1 MYFHWNIFFPVL
13 AAHSIFALNLWNL
26 AFGLFHILCY
36 NFAMYLGEDFKKF
49 LEPQTNRRDF
59 ILNWLSARGVKTAVM
74 PIDGHEHIC
83 VVFPKESYSPL
94 FKIKTV
100 IAHYDIFP
108 GSPGANDNTSS
119 VFCLMNWAARLY
131 NSGIW
136 HNVRLIFTDGEEIAS
151 VRKDSEPAQ
160 KSFSAENPVSAQ
172 GAFGLAN
179 VFKRLNIVD
188 DDVYVFDCVGRGT
201 VPVLSKSF
209 VPLKAGSKF
218 RNSFFSIESR
228 IARILRSSCDGKFVS
243 LPVPYSDNAGFL
255 AHGIAAV
262 AVTMLPV
269 DEANEYMFNLVRFP
283 YLEDFVLNR
292 KVPQGVEKS
301 FLEKMI
307 PASWKKFHT
316 RQDNFDSLTEESFV
330 MMEKILQ
337 NLAVLKIPC

>member
-1 MYFHWNIFFPVL
+1 
-13 AAHSIFALNLWNL
+13 
-26 AFGLFHILCY
+26 
-36 NFAMYLGEDFKKF
+36 MYLGEDYKKF
-49 LEPQTNRRDF
+49 LEPQTNRRNF

-74 PIDGHEHIC
+74 PIDGHEHIY

-119 VFCLMNWAARLY
+119 VFCLMNWATLLFS
-131 NSGIW
+131 SGIQ
-136 HNVRLIFTDGEEIAS
+136 HNIRLIFTDGEEIAS
-151 VRKDSEPAQ
+151 GKQD
-160 KSFSAENPVSAQ
+160 FSASQTHSQPHFQSQSESHPQSRLQSQSQAASVSAQ

-209 VPLKAGSKF
+209 IPKNAGQKF
-218 RNSFFSIESR
+218 RGNFFSLESR
-228 IARILRSSCDGKFVS
+228 ISQILRSSCNGKFVF

-262 AVTMLPV
+262 AITMLPV

-283 YLEDFVLNR
+283 QLEDFILNH
-292 KVPQGVEKS
+292 KVPPIMEKS

-307 PASWKKFHT
+307 PKTWQKFHT
-316 RQDNFDSLTEESFV
+316 PHDNFSSLTEESFLL
-330 MMEKILQ
+330 MEKILE
-337 NLAVLKIPC
+337 NLALLKIPY

>member
-1 MYFHWNIFFPVL
+1 
-13 AAHSIFALNLWNL
+13 
-26 AFGLFHILCY
+26 
-36 NFAMYLGEDFKKF
+36 MYLGEDYKKF

-74 PIDGHEHIC
+74 PIDGHEHIY

-119 VFCLMNWAARLY
+119 VFCLMNWAVRLFS
-131 NSGIW
+131 SGIQ
-136 HNVRLIFTDGEEIAS
+136 HNIRLIFTDGEEIAS
-151 VRKDSEPAQ
+151 GKQD
-160 KSFSAENPVSAQ
+160 FSASQPQLRSQPHFQSQSESRAQAASVSAQ

-209 VPLKAGSKF
+209 IPKNAAQKF
-218 RNSFFSIESR
+218 RGNFFSLESR
-228 IARILRSSCDGKFVS
+228 ISQILRSSCNGKFVS

-262 AVTMLPV
+262 AITMLPV

-283 YLEDFVLNR
+283 QLEDFILNH
-292 KVPQGVEKS
+292 KVPPAMEKS

-307 PASWKKFHT
+307 PKTWQKFHT
-316 RQDNFDSLTEESFV
+316 LHDNFSSLTEESFLL
-330 MMEKILQ
+330 MEKILE
-337 NLAVLKIPC
+337 NLALLKISY

>member
-1 MYFHWNIFFPVL
+1 
-13 AAHSIFALNLWNL
+13 
-26 AFGLFHILCY
+26 
-36 NFAMYLGEDFKKF
+36 MYLGEDYKKF

-59 ILNWLSARGVKTAVM
+59 ILSWLSERGVKTAVM
-74 PIDGHEHIC
+74 PIDGHEHIY

-100 IAHYDIFP
+100 IAHYDIFQ

-119 VFCLMNWAARLY
+119 VFCLMNWAVWLF
-131 NSGIW
+131 NSGIQ
-136 HNVRLIFTDGEEIAS
+136 HNIRLIFTDGEEIAS
-151 VRKDSEPAQ
+151 GNQ
-160 KSFSAENPVSAQ
+160 GVSAFQMKKKGASVSGQ

-179 VFKRLNIVD
+179 VFKRLNITD

-209 VPLKAGSKF
+209 VPKNAGQKF
-218 RNSFFSIESR
+218 KKNFFSLE
-228 IARILRSSCDGKFVS
+228 ARVSQILRSSGNGKFVS

-283 YLEDFVLNR
+283 QLEDFVLNH
-292 KVPQGVEKS
+292 KIPLDVEKS
-301 FLEKMI
+301 FLQKMI
-307 PASWKKFHT
+307 PPTWQKFHT
-316 RQDNFDSLTEESFV
+316 MQDNFSSLTEESFFADG
-330 MMEKILQ
+330 K
-337 NLAVLKIPC
+337 NPS

>member
-1 MYFHWNIFFPVL
+1 
-13 AAHSIFALNLWNL
+13 
-26 AFGLFHILCY
+26 
-36 NFAMYLGEDFKKF
+36 MYLGEDYKKF

-59 ILNWLSARGVKTAVM
+59 IIDWLSVRGVKTAVM
-74 PIDGHEHIC
+74 PIDGHEHIY

-100 IAHYDIFP
+100 IAHYDIFS

-119 VFCLMNWAARLY
+119 VFCLMNWAVWLFK
-131 NSGIW
+131 SGVQ

-151 VRKDSEPAQ
+151 EKQD
-160 KSFSAENPVSAQ
+160 FSASKAASVSGQ

-179 VFKRLNIVD
+179 VFKRLDITD

-209 VPLKAGSKF
+209 VPKNAGQKF
-218 RNSFFSIESR
+218 KKSFFSLESR
-228 IARILRSSCDGKFVS
+228 ISQILRSASNGKFVS

-269 DEANEYMFNLVRFP
+269 NEANDYMFNLVRFP
-283 YLEDFVLNR
+283 QLEDFILNH
-292 KVPQGVEKS
+292 KIPPTIEKS
-301 FLEKMI
+301 FLQKMI
-307 PASWKKFHT
+307 PPTWQKFHT
-316 RQDNFDSLTEESFV
+316 PHDNFSSLTEESFLL
-330 MMEKILQ
+330 MEKILAE
-337 NLAVLKIPC
+337 LTLLKIPY

>member
-1 MYFHWNIFFPVL
+1 
-13 AAHSIFALNLWNL
+13 
-26 AFGLFHILCY
+26 
-36 NFAMYLGEDFKKF
+36 MYLGEDYRKF

-59 ILNWLSARGVKTAVM
+59 ILNWLSARGVRTAVM
-74 PIDGHEHIC
+74 PIDGHEHIY

-119 VFCLMNWAARLY
+119 VFSLMNWAVRLFK
-131 NSGIW
+131 SGIQ
-136 HNVRLIFTDGEEIAS
+136 HNIRLIFTDGEEIAS
-151 VRKDSEPAQ
+151 GKQD
-160 KSFSAENPVSAQ
+160 FSASQFQPQLASVSAQ

-209 VPLKAGSKF
+209 IPKNAGQKF
-218 RNSFFSIESR
+218 KENFFSLESR
-228 IARILRSSCDGKFVS
+228 ISQILRSSCNGKFVS

-262 AVTMLPV
+262 AITMLPV
-269 DEANEYMFNLVRFP
+269 DETNEYMFNLVRFP
-283 YLEDFVLNR
+283 YLEEFILNH
-292 KVPQGVEKS
+292 KVPPATEKS

-307 PASWKKFHT
+307 PKTWQKFHT
-316 RQDNFDSLTEESFV
+316 QHDNFESLTEESFLL
-330 MMEKILQ
+330 MEKILE
-337 NLAVLKIPC
+337 NLALLKIPY

>member
-1 MYFHWNIFFPVL
+1 
-13 AAHSIFALNLWNL
+13 
-26 AFGLFHILCY
+26 
-36 NFAMYLGEDFKKF
+36 MYLGEDYKKF

-59 ILNWLSARGVKTAVM
+59 ILSWLSARGVKTAVM
-74 PIDGHEHIC
+74 PIDGHEHIY

-119 VFCLMNWAARLY
+119 VFCLMNWAVWLF
-131 NSGIW
+131 NSGIQ

-151 VRKDSEPAQ
+151 GNKDV
-160 KSFSAENPVSAQ
+160 SFQ

-179 VFKRLNIVD
+179 VFKRLSITD
-188 DDVYVFDCVGRGT
+188 DDVYVFDCVGRGS

-209 VPLKAGSKF
+209 VPKNAGQKF
-218 RNSFFSIESR
+218 KKNFFSLESR
-228 IARILRSSCDGKFVS
+228 VSRILRSSCEGKFVS

-283 YLEDFVLNR
+283 QLEDFVLNR
-292 KVPQGVEKS
+292 KIPADSEKS
-301 FLEKMI
+301 FFQKMI
-307 PASWKKFHT
+307 PPTWQKFHT
-316 RQDNFDSLTEESFV
+316 MQDNFSSLTEESFLL
-330 MMEKILQ
+330 MERILQ
-337 NLAVLKIPC
+337 NVALLKIPY